1 MAASD
6 PLLPP
11 DHLAQ
16 LRADTAAFAATLR
29 TDTLDRAVAGCPGWD
44 LRALA
49 GHLGFVHRWAT
60 AAARTAAP
68 PDPATIRSAPEGAED
83 LADWIVTGG
92 STLADVLAGLAP
104 DAPTWH
110 PFPAP
115 MVGGVW
121 RRRQA
126 QETSVHRWDA
136 QVAVGADATI
146 EPAMAADGVGEYFEV
161 ILGRKFARDGG
172 APPARSDWLQVA
184 ATDAAAEW
192 WVRTEAEQVRVQR
205 SAPAPAA
212 ASLRGRAE
220 DLQLVLFARRP
231 ASVLS
236 AQGDP
241 TLVDEWLAIG
251 GN

>member
-1 MAASD
+1 MAAPD

-11 DHLAQ
+11 DHVAQ

-60 AAARTAAP
+60 AAARSAAP
-68 PDPATIRSAPEGAED
+68 PDPAAIGAAPDAAED

-92 STLADVLAGLAP
+92 STLADVLAALAP

-115 MVGGVW
+115 MVAGVW
-121 RRRQA
+121 QRRQA

-136 QVAVGADATI
+136 QSAVGVDATI
-146 EPAMAADGVGEYFEV
+146 EPPMAADGVGEYFEV

-172 APPARSDWLQVA
+172 SPPARGDWLHVA
-184 ATDAAAEW
+184 ATDVAAEW
-192 WVRTEAEQVRVQR
+192 WVRTEGGRVQVER
-205 SAPAPAA
+205 SATEPAA

-231 ASVLS
+231 AAVLTS
-236 AQGDP
+236 EGDP
-241 TLVDEWLAIG
+241 TLADAWLAIG